1 MKKPIKDLVLTPHN
15 VSPDIMD
22 MASNRFEII
31 KGRKPTNQE
40 LEDIF
45 YISEMKYI
53 VSKDPGVK
61 KIKRTLN
68 NDDSYDDDNYIPDNS
83 DSEDD
88 YIYINRRRR
97 KGRSNIKAIKK
108 NSNFGK
114 IRSNHHAKTIV
125 PSKKNN
131 KGEIYYPCP
140 HCPKICFH
148 APACLAH
155 VKSCSHKPPGWNDT
169 EYFKPRYESRY
180 ESRYEY

>member
-1 MKKPIKDLVLTPHN
+1 MTMKKPIKDLVLTPHN

-53 VSKDPGVK
+53 ASKDPGVT
-61 KIKRTLN
+61 KIKINLN
-68 NDDSYDDDNYIPDNS
+68 NDNDDDDDIYIPDKS

-88 YIYINRRRR
+88 YIYTSR
-97 KGRSNIKAIKK
+97 KGKKRSNAKAIKK
-108 NSNFGK
+108 ISIFAK
-114 IRSNHHAKTIV
+114 VRPNHHAKTIV

-131 KGEIYYPCP
+131 KGVIYYPCP

-148 APACLAH
+148 APALLAH
-155 VKSCSHKPPGWNDT
+155 VKSCSHKPPGWNDK
-169 EYFKPRYESRY
+169 EYFKPRYGY
-180 ESRYEY
+180 